1 MKNVI
6 VLVALL
12 SLTACNTMS
21 GIGKDITQGAEWT
34 KGKMNNTEQ
43 PKAKPAPAP
52 IEDHNTKS
60 KFLGDA

>member
-1 MKNVI
+1 MKNLI

-34 KGKMNNTEQ
+34 KSKMNSTEQ

-52 IEDHNTKS
+52 IEERNTKS